1 MKDDDVFAEGK
12 VLMEKVRPLIQS
24 LVKKYHTD
32 FLPQFNEQLTAM
44 QSKQQQELIAS
55 LEVILG
61 NATSPA

>member
-1 MKDDDVFAEGK
+1 MKDDDVFSEGK